1 MKRFE
6 PYYYIVII
14 AGIFILCGLALFS
27 LQLFPS
33 AESNTV
39 TIDPQTSDQAEGLY
53 DLWFSSV
60 EIYDISVDHN
70 MERILF
76 SADNN
81 TVNLLDRERR
91 LSWDKSFETEPNQ
104 ARISSCGNYAAI
116 GTAGGRLHF
125 TSVDQVFAWDDEG
138 HPVKHISVSPNASW
152 IAAARALPDQDQY
165 QLDLYDHDGNLMWS
179 LETDPIKNLYLTS
192 EYLEQANIYF
202 TTEKEERKSVSAVNL
217 DGDQL
222 WGLEEK
228 TLAAVSRH
236 GSRLIAYHDNTV
248 TVYDSLGYP
257 MWSTSMPFEPSQ
269 VVFNPQNYNRVLI
282 YGSREGS
289 GENLFYY
296 DFADDLLWMSRIAD
310 GSLFSFTADGQHILT
325 SSWRHYKED
334 YTQMKLLNR
343 DGIEL
348 NSWEVAMRVEHL
360 LLSGHPHLAVVCGED
375 GYIDLVDL
383 QPLLIAEGSNDQRDV
398 KHYKPVKVGKRAG
411 ESKVTLYFI
420 DNDDNLIP
428 VTRTISET
436 EEPINAALEE
446 LIRGPARDSALFRT
460 IPDKDI
466 TAEAELDRENNT
478 LTIDFSPD
486 LLDVNGASQSRAIY
500 DSLIYTVSQ
509 FLNGDEAIY
518 LTLEGEI
525 IESIGPELELNQPLQ
540 PVKLENPVFLPVIT
554 DNRYYLKVEEGAD
567 SGDAETSL
575 SALINK
581 TLHACRSLPFFP
593 TNVDLKGFDQTSEQV
608 QINLN
613 SPFKSVFPEDPTEKE
628 HSQAMLVLDA
638 LFTTVFEN
646 SRAQRVEILIDGEPW
661 TTPAGY
667 PSISRFFRQPAFI
680 NPE

>member
-6 PYYYIVII
+6 PYYYIVIT
-14 AGIFILCGLALFS
+14 AGIFILGGLVLFS
-27 LQLFPS
+27 MQLFPA

-39 TIDPQTSDQAEGLY
+39 TVDPQTADQAEGLY
-53 DLWFSSV
+53 DFWFSSV
-60 EIYDISVDHN
+60 EVYDISVDHS

-81 TVNLLDRERR
+81 TVSLLDRERR
-91 LSWDKSFETEPNQ
+91 LSWDKTFETEPNQ

-116 GTAGGRLHF
+116 GTEGGRLHF
-125 TSVDQVFAWDDEG
+125 TSVDQAFAWDDQG
-138 HPVKHISVSPNASW
+138 YPVKKISVSPNASW
-152 IAAARALPDQDQY
+152 IAAARSLPDQDQY
-165 QLDLYDHDGNLMWS
+165 QLDLYNHDGDLKWS
-179 LETDPIKNLYLTS
+179 LETKPIKNLYLTS
-192 EYLEQANIYF
+192 EYLEQANIYY
-202 TTEKEERKSVSAVNL
+202 TTEEEGQTAVSAVNI

-222 WGLEEK
+222 WRFDDK
-228 TLAAVSRH
+228 TLAAVSKY
-236 GSRLIAYHDNTV
+236 GSRVAAYQDDIV

-257 MWSTSMPFEPSQ
+257 LWSAGLPIEPSKI
-269 VVFNPQNYNRVLI
+269 VFNPQNYNRVLI

-296 DFADDLLWMSRIAD
+296 DLADDLLWMSRIAD
-310 GSLFSFTADGQHILT
+310 GSLFSFTPDGQYILT

-334 YTQMKLLNR
+334 YTQMKLLSR
-343 DGIEL
+343 EGIEL

-383 QPLLIAEGSNDQRDV
+383 QPLLIAEDSNEQREV
-398 KHYKPVKVGKRAG
+398 QYYNPVTVGKRAG
-411 ESKVTLYFI
+411 ESNIILYFI
-420 DNDDNLIP
+420 DGNDNLVP
-428 VTRTISET
+428 VTRTINQT
-436 EEPINAALEE
+436 EDHINAALEE

-460 IPDKDI
+460 IPDKEI
-466 TAEAELDRENNT
+466 TAEADLDQENGI
-478 LTIDFSPD
+478 LTIDFSSE
-486 LLDVNGASQSRAIY
+486 LSGINGASQSKTIY
-500 DSLIYTVSQ
+500 ESLIHTVSQ
-509 FLNGDEAIY
+509 FLNGEDIY
-518 LTLEGEI
+518 LTVEGEI

-540 PVKLENPVFLPVIT
+540 PVKLENPVYLPIMS

-567 SGDAETSL
+567 ASETETNL
-575 SALINK
+575 SELLEK
-581 TLHACRSLPFFP
+581 TLHASRSLPFFP
-593 TNVDLKGFDQTSEQV
+593 TNVDLRGLDQSSEQV

-613 SPFKSVFPEDPTEKE
+613 SPFRSIFPEEPTEKE

-667 PSISRFFRQPAFI
+667 PSISRFYRQPAFV